1 MPKIVRPDGTVL
13 VKIISPGQG
22 SSAYYERAQIE
33 RDGHV
38 FKGTQVYWDHPSK
51 QEARDRPERSL
62 RDMCGVAVTDPIY
75 QENGPKG
82 EGLYSAV
89 KVFKPY
95 RPLVE
100 EMGEHI
106 GISIRAN
113 GNLVSKQISG
123 KKTAVAERFV
133 SGGFDFVTKAG
144 RGGGVV
150 PLKESAQEGVT
161 QFVESFLAAHP
172 QESEESD
179 SAKAAFVEWSNAQEE
194 GDTQTT
200 FEEVFEMPKEE
211 GQVKTLTEQNQALTT
226 ANTALTEQLVLR
238 DSVAFVTNELAE
250 ADLPDIT
257 KERLL
262 ESLPKLA
269 TVKDSA
275 LDEAAFKTVIDKA
288 IVDAKAYVEA
298 LTKPKSAGRIVGLGN
313 GAPSE
318 ETAALKT
325 TLKEAYLANGIPE
338 ERAEAMS
345 EIAARGR

>member
-1 MPKIVRPDGTVL
+1 
-13 VKIISPGQG
+13 
-22 SSAYYERAQIE
+22 
-33 RDGHV
+33 
-38 FKGTQVYWDHPSK
+38 
-51 QEARDRPERSL
+51 
-62 RDMCGVAVTDPIY
+62 
-75 QENGPKG
+75 
-82 EGLYSAV
+82 
-89 KVFKPY
+89 
-95 RPLVE
+95 
-100 EMGEHI
+100 
-106 GISIRAN
+106 
-113 GNLVSKQISG
+113 
-123 KKTAVAERFV
+123 
-133 SGGFDFVTKAG
+133 
-144 RGGGVV
+144 
-150 PLKESAQEGVT
+150 
-161 QFVESFLAAHP
+161 
-172 QESEESD
+172 
-179 SAKAAFVEWSNAQEE
+179 
-194 GDTQTT
+194 
-200 FEEVFEMPKEE
+200 MPKEE